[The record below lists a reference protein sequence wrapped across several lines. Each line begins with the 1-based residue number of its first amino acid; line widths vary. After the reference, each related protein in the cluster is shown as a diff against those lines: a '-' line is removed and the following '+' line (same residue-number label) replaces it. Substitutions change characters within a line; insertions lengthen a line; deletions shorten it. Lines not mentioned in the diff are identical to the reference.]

1 MRPRK
6 RKQHS
11 NYVLFVIVSVVVVL
25 AVLAASVS
33 LLAHIDQKLRQGA
46 EQQVT
51 TFTEQAASNVSD
63 RMTAVQNAIGAFGIE
78 TADPERVR
86 PVMEEFKNRFGFA
99 SVAFA
104 GVDGIGVYSDGAPFE
119 VGDLKMAETALSLE
133 KPSYSANYDL
143 GGGQRGKLAQNPL
156 YIDGVLVGA
165 LYVEIPSSMF
175 SMERSLDMFDGRG
188 YFILFDGET
197 QEIIVPPT
205 EETRV
210 PITTDTLIYDFLY
223 ESQQTAGGKDTL
235 FRNDQYAQEKNY
247 IALLQRAVADE
258 RCDLFTGVIDGKE
271 SYVCVAPVYAGNW
284 FVCNVIPVE
293 NVRAEGSAVMA
304 AFQVVFA
311 LAITCLL
318 IVLVVSYLFYRKRMQ
333 ERGVEMKTR
342 LYGALSESLDMAV
355 NMYSPD
361 DAVVTPIVAKAREI
375 FGFPMADI
383 MGKSSVSDE
392 IALSDEGRELLDRIR
407 HGEIESLE
415 QGEFA
420 FREPWSGRPS
430 WVFYSVTPFEYEGKP
445 QLLVV
450 FRDVT
455 DEKTLQVSMSD
466 AMVAA
471 ETANKAKS
479 DFLSNMSHEIRTPM
493 NAIVGMAQIARKNL
507 DDAERLRES
516 LDKIDLASDHLLTI
530 INDVLDISKIESGKM
545 ILASEVFSLSDVI
558 ERVAAGIKGQCDA
571 KNQTLTLKRY
581 GIDADAFVG
590 DQVRLRQMLLNLLV
604 NASKYTPAGGH
615 ISFEVSEK
623 PSNVKK
629 YTHVTFVVADDGI
642 GMSEEYIEH
651 LFEPFVMEG
660 RSSVQGTGLG
670 MPIVKNIVTMLNGD
684 IRVESELERGTT
696 FTVSITL
703 LRATEDEKNLLVADA
718 PASKLPC
725 TRVALDESE
734 SSKLV
739 GLRVLLAED
748 NDLNAEIAKELLA
761 DAGLEVDWAENGERA
776 CELFEASEPGFY
788 GVVLMDI
795 QMPIMNGYEAART
808 IRALEREDAAT
819 VPIIAMSANAF
830 MEDVEESLRCG
841 MNAHLSKP
849 IDMAQVLATISEQ
862 IGRARDASGENAP
875 RR

>member
-1 MRPRK
+1 M
-6 RKQHS
+6 
-11 NYVLFVIVSVVVVL
+11 LFVVISVVVVL
-25 AVLAASVS
+25 AVLAASVT
-33 LLAHIDQKLRQGA
+33 LLVHIDQKLRQGA
-46 EQQVT
+46 EQQVM

-63 RMTAVQNAIGAFGIE
+63 RMGYVQDAIGAFTVE
-78 TADPERVR
+78 NPDPERVR
-86 PVMEEFKNRFGFA
+86 PMMEVFKERFGFS

-104 GVDGIGVYSDGAPFE
+104 GLDGVGLYSDGEPFSTDQLA
-119 VGDLKMAETALSLE
+119 VPETALSME
-133 KPSYSANYDL
+133 KATYSANYDV
-143 GGGQRGKLAQNPL
+143 GDGQRGKLAQNPL
-156 YIDGVLVGA
+156 YIDGELVGA
-165 LYVEIPSSMF
+165 LYVEIPCSMF

-188 YFILFDGET
+188 YFILFDADT
-197 QEIIVPPT
+197 QEIIVAPT
-205 EETRV
+205 EQTQV
-210 PITTDTLIYDFLY
+210 PITSDTLIYDFLY
-223 ESQQTAGGKDTL
+223 ESQRTGESDDAL
-235 FRNDQYAQEKNY
+235 FQNDRYAQEKNY

-258 RCDLFTGVIDGKE
+258 RCDLFTGVIDGKG
-271 SYVCVAPVYAGNW
+271 SYVCVAPVHAGDW

-311 LAITCLL
+311 LSISCLL

-361 DAVVTPIVAKAREI
+361 DAIVTPIVAKASEI
-375 FGFPMADI
+375 FGYPMSDI
-383 MGKSSVSDE
+383 MGKSSVPDE
-392 IALSDEGRELLDRIR
+392 IALSKEGRDLLDRIR
-407 HGEIESLE
+407 SGAIESLE

-430 WVFYSVTPFEYEGKP
+430 WVFYSVTPFEYEGKL
-445 QLLVV
+445 QLLIV

-507 DDAERLRES
+507 GDNEKLKES

-558 ERVAAGIKGQCDA
+558 DRVAASMRGQCETRG
-571 KNQTLTLKRY
+571 QTMTVEWRN
-581 GIDADAFVG
+581 IDTDAFVG

-615 ISFEVSEK
+615 IRLKVSEK

-629 YTHVTFVVADDGI
+629 YTHVTFVVSDDGI
-642 GMSEEYIEH
+642 GMSEEYLEH

-670 MPIVKNIVTMLNGD
+670 MPIVKNIVTMLNGE
-684 IRVESELERGTT
+684 IRVESELDKGTT
-696 FTVSITL
+696 FTVSIAL
-703 LRATEDEKNLLVADA
+703 PRATEDEKNLLVTDA
-718 PASKLPC
+718 PASKIPR
-725 TRVALDESE
+725 TREALKPSD
-734 SSKLV
+734 KDRLV
-739 GLRVLLAED
+739 GLKVLLAED
-748 NDLNAEIAKELLA
+748 NELNAEIAKELLA
-761 DAGLEVDWAENGERA
+761 DAGLEVDWAENGEQA
-776 CELFEASEPGFY
+776 CELFEDSEPRAY
-788 GVVLMDI
+788 DVVLMDI

-808 IRALEREDAAT
+808 IRSLEREDAAT

-862 IGRARDASGENAP
+862 VERARNGDSGGESA
-875 RR
+875 